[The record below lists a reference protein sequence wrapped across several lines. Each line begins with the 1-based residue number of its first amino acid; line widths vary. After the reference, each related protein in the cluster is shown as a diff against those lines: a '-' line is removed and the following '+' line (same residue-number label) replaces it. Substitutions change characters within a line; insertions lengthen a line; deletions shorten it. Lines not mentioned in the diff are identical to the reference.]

1 MAEFDYVTF
10 GILVAV
16 IVAIGLLMLY
26 FLKRLPG
33 YVRTESPRKAEQHLK
48 DEAFNSLNTLTSLV
62 RMARLQGKPV
72 DVVTPMLR
80 DARSAYDSGDYEGAR
95 RTASMGKEVL
105 RSAGLTLAKEVV
117 KSGTEEKEEPVEPED
132 EEEEE
137 PARPV
142 PAPKERPTPAAIP
155 YVPPTAPA
163 PIAHPTMANG
173 GDDESPADAEEN
185 PDDEEF
191 ETPASALRRAKPKNY
206 MEAKFLI
213 LQVENF
219 LSTEERAGRI
229 NKEARRD
236 LEESKRHFKDG
247 DFDMSLALSARAK
260 RATGKTD
267 EFVKVTGKAA
277 DEPAADGA
285 EARKEPAT
293 GGPAPPPIQRAPSAA
308 ARAAQAATSRVCGN
322 CGAQVVAKDKFC
334 RECGTTA
341 GRQCSKC
348 GEMLDAKD
356 KFCGNCGGK
365 G

>member
-1 MAEFDYVTF
+1 MVEFDYVTF
-10 GILVAV
+10 GILVAI

-33 YVRTESPRKAEQHLK
+33 YVRKESPRKAEEHLK
-48 DEAFNSLNTLTSLV
+48 DEAFNALNTLSSLV
-62 RMARLQGKPV
+62 RMARQQGKPV

-105 RSAGLTLAKEVV
+105 RTTGLSLSKKIVKAGK
-117 KSGTEEKEEPVEPED
+117 EEKEDQDEADV

-137 PARPV
+137 PARAV
-142 PAPKERPTPAAIP
+142 QAPKERPTPAP
-155 YVPPTAPA
+155 TPFVPPTAPA
-163 PIAHPTMANG
+163 PIARPTLANG
-173 GDDESPADAEEN
+173 GEDESPADGEEKS
-185 PDDEEF
+185 DDDEF
-191 ETPASALRRAKPKNY
+191 ETPASVLRRAKPKNY
-206 MEAKFLI
+206 MEAKFMI

-267 EFVKVTGKAA
+267 EFVKVTEKATDA
-277 DEPAADGA
+277 PLADGA
-285 EARKEPAT
+285 EARKDPGT

-334 RECGTTA
+334 RECGATA
-341 GRQCSKC
+341 GRQCAKC
-348 GEMLDAKD
+348 GETLEVKD